1 MFINQHQQDE
11 LELALSCTD
20 YYQRPVVQ
28 KVEPK
33 KQRSNGFTREDII
46 ELAKEMYTTEDH
58 QRIREQ
64 FFRERNT
71 SYAEFVRAFRNM
83 KIEEKRFFRID
94 GGKIYRMTWSPWG
107 KGKNEKFRPMG
118 RGKRRYAFTKEYSD
132 NRELFVE
139 LAHCY
144 YSHFYNDPK
153 GFQEVLDTV
162 DISRPWYKKKFKRYN
177 IQVEFF
183 MSLDDGEIFPLKC
196 RTPKYK

>member
-71 SYAEFVRAFRNM
+71 SY
-83 KIEEKRFFRID
+83 
-94 GGKIYRMTWSPWG
+94 
-107 KGKNEKFRPMG
+107 G
-118 RGKRRYAFTKEYSD
+118 RSSRRQF
-132 NRELFVE
+132 
-139 LAHCY
+139 
-144 YSHFYNDPK
+144 
-153 GFQEVLDTV
+153 
-162 DISRPWYKKKFKRYN
+162 
-177 IQVEFF
+177 
-183 MSLDDGEIFPLKC
+183 
-196 RTPKYK
+196 